1 MYIRI
6 FLFVLSYFPNI
17 TFIYAYMKN
26 VKIKAGTSS
35 NNLTDLDSNLFFD
48 EDENGKMRWRGD
60 RKHL

>member
-1 MYIRI
+1 
-6 FLFVLSYFPNI
+6 
-17 TFIYAYMKN
+17 MKN